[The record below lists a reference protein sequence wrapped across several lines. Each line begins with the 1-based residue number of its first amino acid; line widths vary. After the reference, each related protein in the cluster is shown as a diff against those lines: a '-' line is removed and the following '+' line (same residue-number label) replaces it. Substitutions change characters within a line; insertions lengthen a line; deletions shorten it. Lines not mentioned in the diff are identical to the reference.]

1 LEILERMRMLAPDLP
16 HLQREAGMVNARIG
30 NLRAAITL
38 LRGYLDD
45 GARDPADR
53 HRTTQLLQEMGK
65 RLN

>member
-1 LEILERMRMLAPDLP
+1 
-16 HLQREAGMVNARIG
+16 LQREAGMINAQIG

-45 GARDPADR
+45 GAGDPADR
-53 HRTTQLLQEMGK
+53 HQTAQLLQEMEK